1 VAFVVL
7 PLALVLVFIWL
18 PALASVGLSLVAWDG
33 VGGLADARFVG
44 LDNYRDLATVHPA
57 FWRAIGNNL
66 IWLAGLGLVATP
78 LGVFFAVLLD
88 RGLRGS
94 VVYESALY
102 LPVVL
107 SLALVGFIWQ
117 LQYAPE
123 QGFINQ
129 LLGTTR
135 QDNLI
140 DWLGDR
146 DINIWATVVAG
157 GWRHVGY
164 ITLLYLAALRS
175 ADPTMRE
182 AAALDGASEWQA
194 FRHVTFPIL
203 RPVNVVIV
211 VVTAIEALRAF
222 DIPWVINRGQNGLE
236 LLSTVVANGLL
247 GEAVRIGYAS
257 AAATVLLLLS
267 LVPILVYLRRALARE
282 ATA

>member
-94 VVYESALY
+94 VVYESAFY